1 MNAIN
6 LKTFARRMWFEN
18 MRIECALRRFQC
30 IEVHTNK
37 SSGNLTESE
46 RNRIFF
52 FLNDATNDWI
62 DVVIVHPPIYDAI
75 SLRLCTLAYI
85 RSKWSKYSPFM
96 YKLLFF
102 PIQFDLHAPN
112 SRIIQIFPQTVV
124 YLKPDAEAEGGGRM
138 ENIKWLSHVGA
149 FDLFT
154 SKSIW
159 THTVHSD
166 FHNQFYYEFD
176 FIRFG
181 GYDTQK
187 LNISSLQIQWFYTL
201 IINCSV

>member
-124 YLKPDAEAEGGGRM
+124 YLKPDAGGRGG
-138 ENIKWLSHVGA
+138 EADGKYQVA
-149 FDLFT
+149 FT
-154 SKSIW
+154 CWSIW
-159 THTVHSD
+159 
-166 FHNQFYYEFD
+166 
-176 FIRFG
+176 FIYFKVDLDA
-181 GYDTQK
+181 Y
-187 LNISSLQIQWFYTL
+187 SAQWFSQSILLRIWFHSIRRLWHTK
-201 IINCSV
+201 IEHF

>member
-124 YLKPDAEAEGGGRM
+124 YLKPDAGGRGGGGGWK
-138 ENIKWLSHVGA
+138 ISSG
-149 FDLFT
+149 
-154 SKSIW
+154 
-159 THTVHSD
+159 
-166 FHNQFYYEFD
+166 FHMLEHLIYLLQS
-176 FIRFG
+176 RFG
-181 GYDTQK
+181 RIQCTVIFTINFITN
-187 LNISSLQIQWFYTL
+187 LISFDSAAMTHKNWTFLVYRF
-201 IINCSV
+201 SVFIL